1 MDMPIRPASFE
12 VLDCSVGVYGTAVG
26 AGCALMVDTF
36 GIVCYQAAAE
46 VAYDFKNLFIIV
58 HGVLIVE
65 GRIVEFHGV
74 CEVAFLE
81 FDNLAHQW
89 MVEVMLESWIVGIEI
104 SHIVGVLLGVF
115 LVIFD
120 EFGENLLDVAG
131 DNVVGDGVDRR
142 VGIVVHRDYD
152 GAFLHTCYVLD
163 LT

>member
-1 MDMPIRPASFE
+1 
-12 VLDCSVGVYGTAVG
+12 
-26 AGCALMVDTF
+26 MVDTF
-36 GIVCYQAAAE
+36 GIVGYQAAAE

-74 CEVAFLE
+74 REVAFLE
-81 FDNLAHQW
+81 FDNLAHQG
-89 MVEVMLESWIVGIEI
+89 MVEVMLERRIVGIQKF

-142 VGIVVHRDYD
+142 VGIVVYRDYD